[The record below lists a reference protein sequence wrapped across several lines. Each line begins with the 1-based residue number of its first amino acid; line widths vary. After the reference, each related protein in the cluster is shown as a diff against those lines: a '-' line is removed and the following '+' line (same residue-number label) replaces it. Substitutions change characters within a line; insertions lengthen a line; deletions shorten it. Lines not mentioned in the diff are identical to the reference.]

1 MLTTGLIANYGF
13 VIASEAKQSSR
24 AVPLD
29 CRVAALLAMTGKGK
43 AVHVH

>member
-1 MLTTGLIANYGF
+1 MFTKILVANRGF

-29 CRVAALLAMTGKGK
+29 CRVAALLAMTGKGEYRI
-43 AVHVH
+43 V